1 MLLTTDEGYVVQP
14 LPPLFTDLDRLLL
27 LHLFLGRHA
36 QVVGV
41 LYDILHVLWL
51 ESVHDIEEV
60 SAVRKS
66 PIGGGVRQVPH
77 DLLVALE
84 HGEELPDGE
93 LVEQGHVH
101 RPHPGHGQQVLRL
114 CHDLLEEVLVDVL
127 LGRDVELAALLEEL
141 DEISLGTELSN
152 ELRGHHPSLLRA
164 SKSWL

>member
-14 LPPLFTDLDRLLL
+14 VPPLLTDLDRLLVL
-27 LHLFLGRHA
+27 CLCLARHA

-41 LYDILHVLWL
+41 LDDLLHVLWL
-51 ESVHDIEEV
+51 ERVHDVEEV
-60 SAVRKS
+60 RAIGKS
-66 PIGGGVRQVPH
+66 LIGGGVRQIPH
-77 DLLVALE
+77 DLFIAFE
-84 HGEELPDGE
+84 HGEELSDRE
-93 LVEQGHVH
+93 LVVEGHVH

-127 LGRDVELAALLEEL
+127 LGRDVELATLLEEL